1 MKCKGETLSIIF
13 TFAAAVIIYYKQVS
27 EGYEDEKRFE
37 IMQNVGMTKEDI
49 KNTVNSQ
56 VLTVFYAPLAMA
68 GVHLGFAF
76 PFIWKILQL
85 FNLRNLG
92 YIIIITVIAFVLF
105 ALFYAVIYRLTAKSY
120 YSIVSKAE

>member
-1 MKCKGETLSIIF
+1 LSIIF